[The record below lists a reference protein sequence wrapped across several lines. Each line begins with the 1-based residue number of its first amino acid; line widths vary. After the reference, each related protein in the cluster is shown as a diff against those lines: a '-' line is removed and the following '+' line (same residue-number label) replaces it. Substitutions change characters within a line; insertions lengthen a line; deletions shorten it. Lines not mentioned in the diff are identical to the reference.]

1 MPPEPFLIF
10 LQRTGPIHYC
20 RSKTHVSGSFRLQ
33 NHLLFS
39 SNDTSFRS
47 GSGAATK
54 WRETIQNLSVRP
66 IVVDWACLLQ
76 KKQETVL
83 EAQTRALNVPRY
95 RFLQR
100 VKCGYEM
107 AWNHPKHELWT
118 KIVDWAC
125 SL

>member
-1 MPPEPFLIF
+1 MHPDANFL
-10 LQRTGPIHYC
+10 
-20 RSKTHVSGSFRLQ
+20 
-33 NHLLFS
+33 N
-39 SNDTSFRS
+39 

-54 WRETIQNLSVRP
+54 WHETIQNLSFRLKEVE
-66 IVVDWACLLQ
+66 WELLLQ

-107 AWNHPKHELWT
+107 AWNHPKHEF
-118 KIVDWAC
+118 
-125 SL
+125 